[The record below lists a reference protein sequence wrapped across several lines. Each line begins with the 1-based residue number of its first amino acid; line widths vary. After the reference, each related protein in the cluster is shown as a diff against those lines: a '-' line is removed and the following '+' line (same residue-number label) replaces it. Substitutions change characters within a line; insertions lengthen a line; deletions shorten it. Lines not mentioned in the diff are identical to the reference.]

1 MTPHPIDERQKR
13 DLIEMLAAEQLPTD
27 DLADTAAE
35 FFVFH
40 DPQGAR
46 TGFAGLEML
55 GEVAL
60 LRSVVIMPGS
70 RGRGHG
76 AAIVREMIAVAAK
89 RGVKELFIL
98 TTTAAPFFAK
108 LGFRPIERRQAP
120 PSIASTPEFASLCPA
135 SAIVMRRSTA

>member
-1 MTPHPIDERQKR
+1 MTPHPIGKEEKRQ
-13 DLIEMLAAEQLPTD
+13 LIELLAAEQLPTD
-27 DLADTAAE
+27 DLADTTAE
-35 FFVFH
+35 FLAF
-40 DPQGAR
+40 DDAPGAR
-46 TGFAGLEML
+46 IGFAGLEML

-60 LRSVVIMPGS
+60 LRSLVILPGA

-76 AAIVREMIAVAAK
+76 AAIVREMIAMAAT

-120 PSIASTPEFASLCPA
+120 ASIASTPEFATLCPA
-135 SAIVMRRSTA
+135 SAIIMRRSTA